1 MNNARYAV
9 IFTAEIDHLDDGYSE
24 MAKKL
29 RALAEEEYACVD
41 FTAVSDGHQEIA
53 ISYWQSLED
62 IRAWKN
68 DRLHLD
74 AQRMGK
80 EKWYRSYKVQVVRVC

>member
-1 MNNARYAV
+1 MNKAHYAV
-9 IFTAEIDHLDDGYSE
+9 IFTAEIAHLDDDYSE
-24 MAKKL
+24 LAQKL

-80 EKWYRSYKVQVVRVC
+80 EKW